1 MNGIMSKLLKSALA
15 VLIVASLVAG
25 IHYTT
30 DFESSGA
37 SLFGAVEQAADRTP
51 AVEDREER
59 STAPL
64 PAGNPLLQF
73 NDAIVEIADRT
84 NPTVVTIT
92 TQRTIRQRMR
102 SPFSLF
108 FDDPR
113 FDQEREFR
121 RSGLGSGV
129 IVSSDGTILTNNH
142 VIDGA
147 DEIRIRTYDGEEL
160 EAEVIGTDPESDLA
174 VLRVDSN
181 TLPSIELGDSDRVRV
196 GELVLAIGSPLDQQ
210 LAHTVSMGV
219 VSAKGRAELGL
230 TAYEN
235 YIQTDAAINPGNS
248 GGALINMEGKLVGIN
263 TAIASRS
270 GGHQGI
276 GFAIPVNMARA
287 VMESILTEG
296 RVVRSYLGIRQGAM
310 VDRVMAR
317 ALNLDV
323 NYGVVIGEV
332 TPGGPAEEA
341 GLAEGDVLLRK
352 NGEPIRDWHQ
362 FRLSI
367 ANAPP
372 GTRLEFEVFRDGSR
386 TNRTVTL
393 RERTEELATAVP
405 GERQRDELRED
416 LGFSVDEL
424 SENIRRQLGLSTGTE
439 GVVVTEIDQAS
450 RAYRQGLR
458 RGDVIFQVQNRP
470 VGDVDQFYSAVVSL
484 RSEGQDVML
493 LRVNRRG
500 QVAFIAVEL

>member
-51 AVEDREER
+51 AAEDREER

-84 NPTVVTIT
+84 NPTVVMIT

-181 TLPSIELGDSDRVRV
+181 TLPSIELGDSDRLRV

-416 LGFSVDEL
+416 LGFTVDEL